1 MVGPVLHHEM
11 LLGSR
16 RSRQYIF
23 RWIYAGWL
31 IAQVLYFYFYDAM
44 SRIVPTSGMPNY
56 ATPVVAGWFV
66 QTFVVQQLILL
77 ILITPVLTAG
87 AVTDEK
93 TRGTLQYLLT
103 TDLFSWHIIL
113 GKLLGRL
120 AQVGILAL
128 TGLPLFCF
136 LGTFAGVQPLALLCM
151 VAVTVLPLLA
161 LGSAS
166 ILASVWCRQTRD
178 AVLGLYAAATVM
190 FLLLWFVGGGI
201 FNYFNP
207 LFVLQP
213 GWGSS
218 VDLPLLAYRLGW
230 SAVGWG
236 GIAAVCLALSV
247 WRMRP
252 AYIRQMEGEGKKKK
266 VTWWRVNRTAVSDN
280 PIPWKERHVDGL
292 APHNIL
298 RRIPTWLAVLAVF
311 VGTTV
316 SSLFILA
323 LFLPANLRL
332 DQLLQHL
339 VHLEFSQALALI
351 TPPPMGASPAD
362 AFFLQSLLVML
373 VASLVVG
380 IRCSGAVSG
389 ERERQT
395 WEALLLTPLTSR
407 QLIRGK
413 LWGIIGSSYL
423 YLLAYAVPGL
433 AFAAIAGPTA
443 FFWTG
448 LWLAVTWLAMYFVG
462 AAGIWCSV
470 RSRTSW
476 RSLLGTLGIGYVGG
490 AFVYLLTTPVIFI
503 LAIFIVLGLMLVDTY
518 LQTSFGSSAANSF
531 DQFLFPAFKVASCL
545 ALAGIFWG
553 MAWFFITDAQKWVA
567 DRERTRHWK
576 DEPLRLRPRKKV
588 PARPKFYR

>member
-1 MVGPVLHHEM
+1 MVGPVLHFEM
-11 LLGSR
+11 MLGSR
-16 RSRQYIF
+16 RGRQYIF

-31 IAQVLYFYFYDAM
+31 CLQVFWFWVYYWLNHLTPLGKKEYD
-44 SRIVPTSGMPNY
+44 V
-56 ATPVVAGWFV
+56 PVVAEQFI
-66 QTFVVQQLILL
+66 QTFVIQQLILL
-77 ILITPVLTAG
+77 LLITPVLTAG

-103 TDLFSWHIIL
+103 TDLLSWHIIL

-128 TGLPLFCF
+128 TALPLVCF
-136 LGTFAGVQPLALLCM
+136 LGMFAGVQPLALVSL
-151 VAVTVLPLLA
+151 VAVTILPLFA

-178 AVLGLYAAATVM
+178 AVLGLYAAATLF
-190 FLLLWFVGGGI
+190 FLLLWLFGGT
-201 FNYFNP
+201 FFDYLNP
-207 LFVLQP
+207 LFVLKP

-230 SAVGWG
+230 SSVGWG
-236 GIAAVCLALSV
+236 CIAAVCLALSV

-252 AYIRQMEGEGKKKK
+252 AYIRQLEGEGKKKK
-266 VTWWRVNRTAVSDN
+266 VTWWRVNRTTVTDN

-292 APHNIL
+292 APHNVL
-298 RRIPTWLAVLAVF
+298 RRIPTWIAVLTVF
-311 VGTTV
+311 VGTTA

-323 LFLPANLRL
+323 MFLPGNLNL
-332 DQLLQHL
+332 EQVVQHL
-339 VHLEFSQALALI
+339 VHLEITQAVALI
-351 TPPPMGASPAD
+351 SPPPAGPSPAP
-362 AFFLQSLLVML
+362 FFYRQSLFVML
-373 VASLVVG
+373 IASLVVG
-380 IRCSGAVSG
+380 IRCSGAISG

-423 YLLAYAVPGL
+423 YLLAYAVPAL
-433 AFAAIAGPTA
+433 SFAAVAGPTA
-443 FFWTG
+443 FFWTV

-462 AAGIWCSV
+462 ASGIWCSV

-476 RSLLGTLGIGYVGG
+476 RSLLGTIGIGYVGG
-490 AFVYLLTTPVIFI
+490 TFVFLLTTPVIFV
-503 LAIFIVLGLMLVDTY
+503 LAFIIVLGLMAVDFY
-518 LQTSFGSSAANSF
+518 LQTGLGTSAANSF
-531 DQFLFPAFKVASCL
+531 DTLFVPALQIASCL

-553 MAWFFITDAQKWVA
+553 LAWFFITDAQKWVA

-588 PARPKFYR
+588 AAKPKFYR

>member
-16 RSRQYIF
+16 RSKQYIF

-31 IAQVLYFYFYDAM
+31 ILQVLYFYMIDAFT
-44 SRIVPTSGMPNY
+44 RIIPVAGTPNY

-66 QTFVVQQLILL
+66 QTFIVQQLILL

-103 TDLFSWHIIL
+103 TDLLSWHIIF

-120 AQVGILAL
+120 AQVAILAL
-128 TGLPLFCF
+128 TGLPLLCF

-151 VAVTVLPLLA
+151 FAVTVLPLLA

-178 AVLGLYAAATVM
+178 AVLGLYAAATVG
-190 FLLLWFVGGGI
+190 FLLLWFGGGGI

-266 VTWWRVNRTAVSDN
+266 ATWWRVNRIAVSDN

-292 APHNIL
+292 APHNQL

-311 VGTTV
+311 VGTTA

-332 DQLLQHL
+332 DQLLQNI
-339 VHLEFSQALALI
+339 VHLEFAQALALL
-351 TPPPMGASPAD
+351 TPPPTGPSPAD

-423 YLLAYAVPGL
+423 YLLAYALPAL
-433 AFAAIAGPTA
+433 AFAAIAGPSA
-443 FFWTG
+443 FFWTA
-448 LWLAVTWLAMYFVG
+448 LWLAVTWLAMYFIG
-462 AAGIWCSV
+462 ATGIWCSV
-470 RSRTSW
+470 RSRGSW
-476 RSLLGTLGIGYVGG
+476 RSLLWTLGIGYVGG
-490 AFVYLLTTPVIFI
+490 TLVYLITTPVIFI
-503 LAIFIVLGLMLVDTY
+503 LAIFIVLGLMLVDAY
-518 LQTSFGSSAANSF
+518 LQTSLGRSAANNF
-531 DQFLFPAFKVASCL
+531 DQFMFPAFKTASCL
-545 ALAGIFWG
+545 ALAGLFWG

>member
-23 RWIYAGWL
+23 RWVYAGWL
-31 IAQVLYFYFYDAM
+31 VLQVLYFMAVYGMNTVAAT
-44 SRIVPTSGMPNY
+44 SPTNVSGL
-56 ATPVVAGWFV
+56 AVVSEWFV
-66 QTFVVQQLILL
+66 ETFVVQQLILL
-77 ILITPVLTAG
+77 VLITPVLTAG
-87 AVTDEK
+87 AITDEK
-93 TRGTLQYLLT
+93 TRGTLQYLFT
-103 TDLFSWHIIL
+103 TDLLSWHIIL

-120 AQVGILAL
+120 AQVGILVL
-128 TGLPLFCF
+128 TGLPLLCF
-136 LGTFAGVQPLALLCM
+136 LGTFAGVQPIALISLA
-151 VAVTVLPLLA
+151 AVTALPLLA

-178 AVLGLYAAATVM
+178 AVIGLYAAGTIV
-190 FLLLWFVGGGI
+190 FLVIWFLGGGI
-201 FNYFNP
+201 FDFFNP

-213 GWGSS
+213 AWGSNI
-218 VDLPLLAYRLGW
+218 DLPLLAYRLGW

-266 VTWWRVNRTAVSDN
+266 ATWWRVNRAPVTEN

-298 RRIPTWLAVLAVF
+298 RRIPTWIAVLTVF
-311 VGTTV
+311 VGTTA

-323 LFLPANLRL
+323 MYLPTNVRPE
-332 DQLLQHL
+332 QVLQHL
-339 VHLEFSQALALI
+339 VHLEFSQAIALI
-351 TPPPMGASPAD
+351 TPPPTGGSPAD

-423 YLLAYAVPGL
+423 YLLAYALPALG
-433 AFAAIAGPTA
+433 FAAIAGPTA
-443 FFWTG
+443 FFWTA

-470 RSRTSW
+470 RSRGSW
-476 RSLLGTLGIGYVGG
+476 RSLLWTLGIGYVGG

-503 LAIFIVLGLMLVDTY
+503 LAIFIVLGLMVVDNY
-518 LQTSFGSSAANSF
+518 LGTGLGTTAAKGF
-531 DQFLFPAFKVASCL
+531 DEYLFPAFKIASCV

>member
-1 MVGPVLHHEM
+1 MVGPVLHHELM
-11 LLGSR
+11 LGSR

-31 IAQVLYFYFYDAM
+31 ILQVLYFYAYYGM
-44 SRIVPTSGMPNY
+44 SRIVPTSATPEY

-66 QTFVVQQLILL
+66 ETFVVQQLILL
-77 ILITPVLTAG
+77 VLITPVLTAG

-103 TDLFSWHIIL
+103 TDLLSWHIVL

-120 AQVGILAL
+120 SQVAILAL

-136 LGTFAGVQPLALLCM
+136 LGTFAGVQPLALLSM
-151 VAVTVLPLLA
+151 AAVTVLPLLA

-178 AVLGLYAAATVM
+178 AVLGLYAAAALLFV
-190 FLLLWFVGGGI
+190 LLWFFGGGI
-201 FNYFNP
+201 FSYFNP
-207 LFVLQP
+207 LFVLKP

-252 AYIRQMEGEGKKKK
+252 AYIRQLEGEGKKKK
-266 VTWWRVNRTAVSDN
+266 VTWWRVNRTAVTDN

-298 RRIPTWLAVLAVF
+298 RRIPTWMAVLTVF
-311 VGTTV
+311 LGTTV

-323 LFLPANLRL
+323 MFLPANLQL

-351 TPPPMGASPAD
+351 TPPPAGPSPAD

-423 YLLAYAVPGL
+423 YLLAYALPGL

-443 FFWTG
+443 FFWTA

-470 RSRTSW
+470 RSRGSW
-476 RSLLGTLGIGYVGG
+476 RSLLWTLGIGYVGG
-490 AFVYLLTTPVIFI
+490 AFVYMLTTPVIFI
-503 LAIFIVLGLMLVDTY
+503 LAVFIVLGLMLVDTY

-531 DQFLFPAFKVASCL
+531 DQFLFPAFKIASCL